1 MKFQMAPHSLF
12 AILLRQPWWVSLLV
26 AVLLGLVSAALLPA
40 DLKLG
45 GALGGMPFVVLSLI
59 ALKRQWGQPGARE
72 IERVD
77 AAVRQMPWESFR
89 AALQR
94 GLVRDGYEVSPGS
107 GAVDLV
113 LRKDGRQT
121 LVAARR
127 WKAARQG
134 EEVLQ
139 GLQAAAVEAGAGSVM
154 LVALGELTPGAQR
167 LAQAHGV
174 SVVGAAQLA
183 RWLRG
188 VPLPE
193 AGGSPAPGK
202 RAG

>member
-12 AILLRQPWWVSLLV
+12 AILLRKPWWVSLLV
-26 AVLLGLVSAALLPA
+26 AAVLGLVGAALLPSE
-40 DLKLG
+40 LKLG
-45 GALGGMPFVVLSLI
+45 GALGGFPFIVLSLI

-72 IERVD
+72 VERTE
-77 AAVRQMPWESFR
+77 AAVRQMTWEALR
-89 AALQR
+89 AALER
-94 GLVRDGYEVSPGS
+94 GFANEGYEVSA
-107 GAVDLV
+107 GAGVVDLV
-113 LRKDGRQT
+113 LRKDGRQV

-127 WKAARQG
+127 LKAARQG

-139 GLQAAAVEAGAGSVM
+139 GLQAAAVQAGAGSVI

-167 LAQAHGV
+167 LARAHGV
-174 SVVGAAQLA
+174 SVAGAAQLA

-188 VPLPE
+188 VPLPAA
-193 AGGSPAPGK
+193 AGAAPGK